1 MKKIIC
7 LVLCIIAFSLTSC
20 VDKKRDKQ
28 LFEQLYTFQEQL
40 CDDVFE
46 LYPTKNMWTFLKLNT
61 ITGQIWIV
69 QWSTDSERRFTYTL
83 DDTPR
88 ISENDKMQTGRFS
101 LVETDNMYT
110 FIMLDNITGQCYQV
124 QWSFDD
130 DERLVVPI
138 PWD

>member
-7 LVLCIIAFSLTSC
+7 LALCVIAFSLTSC

-28 LFEQLYTFQEQL
+28 LFDQLYIFQEQL
-40 CDDVFE
+40 RDDVFE

-69 QWSTDSERRFTYTL
+69 QWSTDRERRFTYTL